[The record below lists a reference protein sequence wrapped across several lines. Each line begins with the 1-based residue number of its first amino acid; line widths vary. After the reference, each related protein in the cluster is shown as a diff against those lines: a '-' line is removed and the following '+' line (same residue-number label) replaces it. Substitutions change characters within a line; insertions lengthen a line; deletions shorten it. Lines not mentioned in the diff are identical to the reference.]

1 MGHEFG
7 DWTYNNDAT
16 CEADGTE
23 TRSCNR
29 SGCDKTE
36 TQNKVGTKIDHVWEK
51 GDKVNDANCMHG
63 DEYKYT
69 CTFNANHTK
78 TEYEGEINPANH
90 SFGEEWTSNNDATC
104 ESDGTKYRECQ
115 NGCGK
120 KETQPDT
127 GSALGHKYEFV
138 ETISVATCTTQA
150 KNKYVCQH
158 DPSHIEER
166 VEGELDPN
174 NHNLQEIDKVD
185 ANCTENGHIDYKC
198 QDCGHETSVVIDALG
213 HDWDDGVVTIQPTET
228 EKGEKTYTC
237 KVCGETRIEEIPA
250 LGVAEKPEQN
260 GEEKEPATMNVGAVV
275 GGAVGG
281 TAGVGIIVVIILV
294 IIKKKKVM

>member
-1 MGHEFG
+1 MRDGCNKTYTRTVENSKLGHR
-7 DWTYNNDAT
+7 W
-16 CEADGTE
+16 
-23 TRSCNR
+23 
-29 SGCDKTE
+29 
-36 TQNKVGTKIDHVWEK
+36 VK
-51 GDKVNDANCMHG
+51 GEKVNDASCVHG
-63 DEYKYT
+63 AEYRYT
-69 CTFNANHTK
+69 CSNDETHTK
-78 TEYEGEINPANH
+78 TQFEGDVNPTNH

-104 ESDGTKYRECQ
+104 EIDGTEYRECL
-115 NGCGK
+115 NGCSAR
-120 KETQPDT
+120 ETQTDI
-127 GSALGHKYEFV
+127 GSALGHDYKLT

-185 ANCTENGHIDYKC
+185 ANCIENGHIDYKC

-237 KVCGETRIEEIPA
+237 KVCGETRTEEIPA
-250 LGVAEKPEQN
+250 LGVEEKPEQN

-281 TAGVGIIVVIILV
+281 TAGVGIIVVILLV